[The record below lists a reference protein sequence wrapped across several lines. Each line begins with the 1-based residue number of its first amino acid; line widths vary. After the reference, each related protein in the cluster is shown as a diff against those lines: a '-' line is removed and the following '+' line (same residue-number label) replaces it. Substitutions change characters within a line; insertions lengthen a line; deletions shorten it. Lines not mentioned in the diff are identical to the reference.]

1 MWLFVCLF
9 SSAERKYFHH
19 IDISFARI
27 SKFSKCELFM
37 LNFVWQDE
45 YSVPSTLEC
54 WTYWEVLTFVS
65 QFWRFSNPF
74 SCLETLM
81 ALLERPRSMCQGFL
95 RSEDLLKFVFLR
107 RKCKR
112 DKSCIRSGQG
122 SRNSGILASG
132 MGAWLILVTAATT
145 DSGVLYPSRCL
156 FRHSKR

>member
-9 SSAERKYFHH
+9 SSVVGKCFRY

-27 SKFSKCELFM
+27 LKFSKCELLI

-112 DKSCIRSGQG
+112 DNSCIRSGQG
-122 SRNSGILASG
+122 SRNCVILASG
-132 MGAWLILVTAATT
+132 IGGIAHISHDHHDRGWCTL
-145 DSGVLYPSRCL
+145 
-156 FRHSKR
+156 SKPVPL

>member
-9 SSAERKYFHH
+9 SSAVRKYFHH

-27 SKFSKCELFM
+27 SKFSKCELLM

-95 RSEDLLKFVFLR
+95 RSEDLLKFVFWG
-107 RKCKR
+107 
-112 DKSCIRSGQG
+112 KSARGTNHVSDQG
-122 SRNSGILASG
+122 RVAEIVGSWHSG
-132 MGAWLILVTAATT
+132 MGGIAHISH
-145 DSGVLYPSRCL
+145 D
-156 FRHSKR
+156 RHDRQWCTLSKPVPL